1 MPTSAHRRIIL
12 LHPLHGPLCA
22 NCGLDVSCCICADLA
37 ATTERLD
44 RDTCH
49 TAYTLHTP
57 YSVHLAYAIQ
67 RTPCI
72 RHTAHT
78 LHTPYNWLQRKGT
91 LSTFTAGSA
100 EAAQGHEEQKLSE
113 KLTLALCVA

>member
-1 MPTSAHRRIIL
+1 MPTSAHRRILL

-37 ATTERLD
+37 AQRNVSTATPGIHHTT
-44 RDTCH
+44 
-49 TAYTLHTP
+49 YTL
-57 YSVHLAYAIQ
+57 
-67 RTPCI
+67 
-72 RHTAHT
+72 HTAHT
-78 LHTPYNWLQRKGT
+78 LHTPYSRLQRKGT

>member
-1 MPTSAHRRIIL
+1 MPTSAHRRILL

-37 ATTERLD
+37 AQRNVS
-44 RDTCH
+44 
-49 TAYTLHTP
+49 TATP
-57 YSVHLAYAIQ
+57 AIQ
-67 RTPCI
+67 RTPCMH
-72 RHTAHT
+72 HTAHT
-78 LHTPYNWLQRKGT
+78 RHTAYSRLQRKGT